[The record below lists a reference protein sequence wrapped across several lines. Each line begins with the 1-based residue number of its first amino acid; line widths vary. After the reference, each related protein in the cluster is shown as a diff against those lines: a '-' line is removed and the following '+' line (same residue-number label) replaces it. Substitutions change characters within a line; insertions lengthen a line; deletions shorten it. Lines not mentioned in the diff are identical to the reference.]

1 MQSIIDQILQWPEII
16 QGVIGSAIFWLIQV
30 LIICVGKFILRQS
43 NRYSRA
49 LARET
54 LIREWI
60 YRKYYSRSGLVNIT
74 QGFIITFDHVFQYL
88 IRGLI
93 FIVIAL
99 VFSGISQLILGI
111 SLVAAL
117 YYLLR
122 SLMWLNPKVDWSRDD
137 TLKHWKRIAEI
148 EKTLMGKVDTDT
160 QERIEQFTKEDVET
174 INNS

>member
-1 MQSIIDQILQWPEII
+1 MQSIIDQILQWPTII

-30 LIICVGKFILRQS
+30 LIIYVGKFILRQS
-43 NRYSRA
+43 NRYSRS
-49 LARET
+49 LAKET

-74 QGFIITFDHVFQYL
+74 QGFIITFDHVFQFL

-93 FIVIAL
+93 FIVVAF
-99 VFSGISQLILGI
+99 VFSGVNQLIFGI
-111 SLVAAL
+111 SLVASL

-122 SLMWLNPKVDWSRDD
+122 SLMWLNPKVDWSSDD
-137 TLKHWKRIAEI
+137 ALKHWMRIAEI
-148 EKTLMGKVDTDT
+148 EKTLMGKIDADT
-160 QERIEQFTKEDVET
+160 QERIEQFMKEDVEK